1 MYKLVIMVGPL
12 DNWAAFDEAW
22 PRFLSQVENMPGL
35 RREATSR
42 VDTVI
47 YGTAPVSFIHE
58 LFYDSLEDARQ
69 AMSSPAG
76 SAAGKLLQ
84 AMTRGQVTLFLADHK
99 EDDLENIRKY
109 KQSPSAKPDLDQENP
124 AG

>member
-1 MYKLVIMVGPL
+1 MYKLVIMIGPL

-22 PRFLSQVENMPGL
+22 PRFLHQVENMPGL

-42 VDTVI
+42 VDTVL
-47 YGTAPVSFIHE
+47 YGTAPVAFIHE
-58 LFYDSLEDARQ
+58 LYFDSLEAARQ
-69 AMSSPAG
+69 AMESPSG
-76 SAAGKLLQ
+76 SAAGQLLQ

-99 EDDLENIRKY
+99 EDDLENILKF
-109 KQSPSAKPDLDQENP
+109 KSSPSGDLDQEQP

>member
-1 MYKLVIMVGPL
+1 MYKLVIMIGPL

-47 YGTAPVSFIHE
+47 YGTASVAFIHE
-58 LFYDSLEDARQ
+58 LFFDSLEAARQ
-69 AMSSPAG
+69 AMTSPAG
-76 SAAGKLLQ
+76 NAAGKLLQ

-99 EDDLENIRKY
+99 EDDLENIRRY
-109 KQSPSAKPDLDQENP
+109 KQAALEDHESDQEEP

>member
-22 PRFLSQVENMPGL
+22 PRFLSQVESMPGL

-58 LFYDSLEDARQ
+58 LFFDSLEAARQ

-109 KQSPSAKPDLDQENP
+109 KQTPSAEPDPDQESP